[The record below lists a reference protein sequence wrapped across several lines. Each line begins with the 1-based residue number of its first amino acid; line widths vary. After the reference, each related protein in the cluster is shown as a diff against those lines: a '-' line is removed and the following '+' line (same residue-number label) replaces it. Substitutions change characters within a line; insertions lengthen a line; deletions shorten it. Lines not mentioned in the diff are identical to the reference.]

1 MRNKIINIVIFALGV
16 LASIATIMFAMKYN
30 ALEEGSGSLFQNFAM
45 YTTYVMFFL
54 ALLFMAGFAIYQIIS
69 NFKQAKIGLLGIAGI
84 VILFVITYMLSGA
97 SNSAVEQ
104 KFEITSLLSK
114 TVSAG
119 LLSTY
124 LLFVIAFLAIVWT
137 IISGRFKN

>member
-1 MRNKIINIVIFALGV
+1 
-16 LASIATIMFAMKYN
+16 
-30 ALEEGSGSLFQNFAM
+30 
-45 YTTYVMFFL
+45 
-54 ALLFMAGFAIYQIIS
+54 MAGFAIYQIIS

-104 KFEITSLLSK
+104 KFEITSQLSK